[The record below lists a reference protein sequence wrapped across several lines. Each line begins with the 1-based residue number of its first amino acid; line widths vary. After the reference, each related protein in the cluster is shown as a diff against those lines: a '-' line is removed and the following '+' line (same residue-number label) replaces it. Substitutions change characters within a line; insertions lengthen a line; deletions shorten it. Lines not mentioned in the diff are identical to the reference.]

1 MGDGA
6 AGASNAE
13 IDEEEAGQ
21 VSAEPKK
28 SSPIIKWLVYV
39 AAGILG
45 IIIIVGVAYFVAQRA
60 ATSVFKQQKNIA
72 LVKAPPPLDVYN
84 FVDEFRINTADEG
97 EAHFVKLK
105 LSFGVETGQPALT
118 QELASRVPQM
128 QNIINLIISRKKKEE
143 LKRVTDKLDLMEEI
157 KAHINHILTNGKIKE
172 VYFREF
178 IVN

>member
-6 AGASNAE
+6 ANLN
-13 IDEEEAGQ
+13 DED
-21 VSAEPKK
+21 EPKVEVAPATK
-28 SSPIIKWLVYV
+28 SPIIKWLMYV

-45 IIIIVGVAYFVAQRA
+45 VIIVAVVSMFVAQRTA
-60 ATSVFKQQKNIA
+60 NAVYKQQKNIA
-72 LVKAPPPLDVYN
+72 LVKAPPPLDVFN
-84 FVDEFRINTADEG
+84 FPEEFRINTSDVG
-97 EAHFVKLK
+97 EVHFIKLK

-118 QELASRVPQM
+118 QELSTRQAQM
-128 QNIINLIISRKKKEE
+128 QNIINLIISRKNKEE
-143 LKRVTDKLDLMEEI
+143 LKTAADKIDLQEEI